1 MSHDVFDTLLPI
13 YAVGAL
19 DGNDLAQLEAHLA
32 GGCDRCEA
40 ALRESHEALAQL
52 ALAGAGATSPAVPP
66 EVKAALLRR
75 IGEAPARRRAPE
87 RRRWLPW
94 VATAAAMVV
103 SAMLTGGFV
112 ASRYEARLG
121 QMARETTRVR
131 EEVRRHEETLLAQL
145 ELYRRVV
152 ELLGDPATRVVELRG
167 SGPNAE
173 ASGRVVWH
181 ERAGGLLIVTKLPPL
196 PAGKAYEAWTLGGPA
211 PRPAGVFT
219 VDASGQGSRK
229 LEPAEGGPAKAFA
242 VTIEPE
248 GGVSEPTGPIVLAS
262 R

>member
-1 MSHDVFDTLLPI
+1 MSHEVFDTLVAI

-19 DGNDLAQLEAHLA
+19 DGNDLVQFEAHLA
-32 GGCDRCEA
+32 GGCDQCEA
-40 ALRESHEALAQL
+40 ALRESHEALAQV
-52 ALAGAGATSPAVPP
+52 APAGPRATSPAVPS
-66 EVKAALLRR
+66 EVKAELLRR
-75 IGEAPARRRAPE
+75 IGEAPARRASE

-94 VATAAAMVV
+94 VAATAAAMVV

-131 EEVRRHEETLLAQL
+131 DEIRLREATLLEQL
-145 ELYRRVV
+145 EMYRRVV

-181 ERAGGLLIVTKLPPL
+181 ERAGGHLIVTKLPPL
-196 PAGKAYEAWTLGGPA
+196 PAGKAYEAWMLGGPA

-229 LEPAEGGPAKAFA
+229 LEPTEGVPAKAFA
-242 VTIEPE
+242 VTVEPE
-248 GGVSEPTGPIVLAS
+248 GGVPEPTGPIVLAS

>member
-1 MSHDVFDTLLPI
+1 MSHEPFDTLVAS
-13 YAVGAL
+13 YALGAL
-19 DGNDLAQLEAHLA
+19 DGDDLVQLEAHLA
-32 GGCDRCEA
+32 GGCDRCQT
-40 ALRESHEALAQL
+40 ALRESHEAWAQVVLAEPP
-52 ALAGAGATSPAVPP
+52 GIPPAH
-66 EVKAALLRR
+66 VKDAVLRR
-75 IGEAPARRRAPE
+75 IAGGPARAPE
-87 RRRWLPW
+87 RRSWVPW
-94 VATAAAMVV
+94 AAATAAAMVI

-112 ASRYEARLG
+112 ASRYEAKLG
-121 QMARETTRVR
+121 QMAREVTRIRDEIRRR
-131 EEVRRHEETLLAQL
+131 EATQLAQL
-145 ELYRRVV
+145 EMYRAVV

-167 SGPNAE
+167 TGPNAE

-181 ERAGGLLIVTKLPPL
+181 ERAGGHLIVTKLPPL

-229 LEPAEGGPAKAFA
+229 LEPAEGVPAKAFA

>member
-1 MSHDVFDTLLPI
+1 
-13 YAVGAL
+13 
-19 DGNDLAQLEAHLA
+19 
-32 GGCDRCEA
+32 
-40 ALRESHEALAQL
+40 
-52 ALAGAGATSPAVPP
+52 
-66 EVKAALLRR
+66 
-75 IGEAPARRRAPE
+75 
-87 RRRWLPW
+87 
-94 VATAAAMVV
+94 
-103 SAMLTGGFV
+103 MLTGGFV

-131 EEVRRHEETLLAQL
+131 DEVRRHEETLLAQL

-173 ASGRVVWH
+173 AGGRVVWH

-196 PAGKAYEAWTLGGPA
+196 PAGKAYEAWTLGGPS

-229 LEPAEGGPAKAFA
+229 LEPAEGVPAKGFA
-242 VTIEPE
+242 VSIEPE
-248 GGVSEPTGPIVLAS
+248 GGAPEPTGPIVLAS